1 MGKALSS
8 AVCRA
13 ATVLSVGLSLALC
26 ATGASA
32 EGAAADKQD
41 EGGSKL
47 KAWTL
52 RVHYKRS
59 SGEYGNW
66 GVYAWKGPQLGAPKW
81 PANWKFN
88 ARDAYGVYYDVA
100 LGEGANVVEFLLTDG
115 KGNKACGKDQKFVLP
130 AEVATKGAE
139 IWLRDS
145 ECAIYSALPKK

>member
-1 MGKALSS
+1 MGKTLSS

-13 ATVLSVGLSLALC
+13 AVVVGLGLSLVLSASV
-26 ATGASA
+26 ASA
-32 EGAAADKQD
+32 EGSEKD
-41 EGGSKL
+41 EGGGKL

-52 RVHYKRS
+52 RIHYQRT
-59 SGEYGNW
+59 SGEYGTW

-115 KGNKACGKDQKFVLP
+115 RGNKGCSKDQKYVLP

-145 ECAIYSALPKK
+145 DCAIHSAPLKK